1 MQLSGELAHTRSGW
15 RKTGAGNGFRL
26 AQQNAKFQIVAESK
40 IGAAGITA
48 SVANSQTCR
57 LADSPTRRYR
67 KKYLNPQRRQL
78 VEIAAQKDKGP
89 RFCGHKEPPSQLQ
102 RCNST
107 TMKAAPIIVNWHAE
121 NAPIYS
127 ADFQPHG
134 KGRLATGGGDNNV
147 RLWRIDAEGEDR
159 KVEYL
164 CTMVRHTQAVNVV
177 RWAPRASAGDDGN
190 VITWVLDSQNAKPTF
205 GDDGTEDKEA
215 WRTRHMCRSTGAE
228 IYDLA
233 WSPDG
238 VYFITGSMDNV
249 ARIYNAQTGQ
259 LIRQIAEHQHYVQGV
274 AWDPLNEYIAT
285 QSSDR
290 SVHIYTLRTKDGS
303 YVLDNRDDLPKKIG
317 NNIKMDLPGRR
328 ISSNSP
334 APPDLG
340 FRSQMS
346 ESSNNGAGSPVPS
359 CPGTPTSLA
368 LPMNPPSTIS
378 HSRRSS
384 FGAASP
390 AMSMRRSVSPAPSLP
405 LPAVMP
411 MEASPK
417 PYSALGVRNAN
428 IYANDTLKS
437 FFRRLTFTP
446 DGSLLFTPAGQYQT
460 QHKGLDDTAK
470 TLYEVINTVYIY
482 TRGGINKP
490 PIAHL
495 PGHKKPSVVVKCSPI
510 FYTQRKSPPPTK
522 HITIDTSSADGTM
535 AALPEPAVAQKSAAH
550 SIMEPPPL
558 LSQISE
564 VSGTASSP
572 KPKPLE
578 VETDASTPGPTMA
591 FSLPYRMV
599 YAVATEDSVL
609 MYDTQQQT
617 PLCVV
622 SNLHCATFTDLT
634 WSNDGATLLM
644 TSSDGFCST
653 LTFAPGELGQ
663 VYTGEVPTA
672 KHPVISNTAASSS
685 QNTPMATPTSIA
697 PPSPFPAAGHHHRTS
712 SSLSVAP
719 SPPPAPTGQTMR
731 PSSPTRSNS
740 TSSIATQSSYANPA
754 AGAILSNPTLVGGT
768 LPPMAAGN
776 LSFMT
781 GMPMTTPPQTPRS
794 TTSSVTGVKREAS
807 ESEREDQG
815 GEKKRRRIAPTLVG
829 DNSNPTSGSSGSVE

>member
-1 MQLSGELAHTRSGW
+1 
-15 RKTGAGNGFRL
+15 
-26 AQQNAKFQIVAESK
+26 
-40 IGAAGITA
+40 
-48 SVANSQTCR
+48 
-57 LADSPTRRYR
+57 
-67 KKYLNPQRRQL
+67 
-78 VEIAAQKDKGP
+78 
-89 RFCGHKEPPSQLQ
+89 
-102 RCNST
+102 
-107 TMKAAPIIVNWHAE
+107 MKASPIIVNWHAE

-147 RLWRIDAEGEDR
+147 RLWRLDSEGEDR

-177 RWAPRASAGDDGN
+177 RWAPRGDVLASAGDDGN
-190 VITWVLDSQNAKPTF
+190 VITWVLDTKNGKPTF
-205 GDDGTEDKEA
+205 GEDGIEDKEA
-215 WRTRHMCRSTGAE
+215 WRAKHMCRSSGAE

-238 VYFITGSMDNV
+238 VYFITGSMDNI

-259 LIRQIAEHQHYVQGV
+259 LIRQVAEHQHYVQGV

-290 SVHIYTLRTKDGS
+290 SVHIYTLKTKEGQF
-303 YVLDNRDDLPKKIG
+303 VLDNRDELQKIG
-317 NNIKMDLPGRR
+317 HNLKMDLPGRR

-334 APPDLG
+334 APPDIGLRAQAQG
-340 FRSQMS
+340 QGVEQTPFSTL
-346 ESSNNGAGSPVPS
+346 SSNAIGSPVPS

-417 PYSALGVRNAN
+417 PYTIGLGVKNAT

-460 QHKGLDDTAK
+460 QQKGLEESAK

-495 PGHKKPSVVVKCSPI
+495 PGHKKPSVVVKCSPVY
-510 FYTQRKSPPPTK
+510 YTPRKSSPATK
-522 HITIDTSSADGTM
+522 HITIDTSSAED
-535 AALPEPAVAQKSAAH
+535 ALASLPEPAVPKSPH
-550 SIMEPPPL
+550 SFMEPPPPMP
-558 LSQISE
+558 QTTDP
-564 VSGTASSP
+564 SGPTSSP
-572 KPKPLE
+572 KKPLE
-578 VETDASTPGPTMA
+578 VETNAASQGPTMA

-634 WSNDGATLLM
+634 WSNDGLTLLM

-653 LTFAPGELGQ
+653 LTFAKGELGDL
-663 VYTGEVPTA
+663 YTGEVPTA
-672 KHPVISNTAASSS
+672 KHPMISNTAVSSS

-697 PPSPFPAAGHHHRTS
+697 PPSPFPNNHHRTS
-712 SSLSVAP
+712 STGIAAP
-719 SPPPAPTGQTMR
+719 SPPPGMNR

-740 TSSIATQSSYANPA
+740 TSSIATQSSYATPA
-754 AGAILSNPTLVGGT
+754 AGTIISNPTLVGGSM
-768 LPPMAAGN
+768 PSIAAGN
-776 LSFMT
+776 SFL
-781 GMPMTTPPQTPRS
+781 PMTTPPQTPRS
-794 TTSSVTGVKREAS
+794 TTSSVSGIKRDAS
-807 ESEREDQG
+807 ESEKEDGALG
-815 GEKKRRRIAPTLVG
+815 GEKKRRRIAPTVVNEN
-829 DNSNPTSGSSGSVE
+829 NS

>member
-1 MQLSGELAHTRSGW
+1 
-15 RKTGAGNGFRL
+15 
-26 AQQNAKFQIVAESK
+26 
-40 IGAAGITA
+40 
-48 SVANSQTCR
+48 
-57 LADSPTRRYR
+57 
-67 KKYLNPQRRQL
+67 
-78 VEIAAQKDKGP
+78 
-89 RFCGHKEPPSQLQ
+89 
-102 RCNST
+102 
-107 TMKAAPIIVNWHAE
+107 MKAAPIIVNWHAE

-147 RLWRIDAEGEDR
+147 RLWRIDSEEEDR

-177 RWAPRASAGDDGN
+177 RWSPRGDILATAGDDGN
-190 VITWVLDSQNAKPTF
+190 VITWVLDSNHAKTTF
-205 GDDGTEDKEA
+205 GEDGIEDKES
-215 WRTRHMCRSTGAE
+215 WRTKNMCRSNGAE

-249 ARIYNAQTGQ
+249 ARIYNSQTGA
-259 LIRQIAEHQHYVQGV
+259 LVRQIAEHQHYVQGV

-290 SVHIYTLRTKDGS
+290 SVHIYSLRTKDGS
-303 YVLDNRDDLPKKIG
+303 YVLDNRDDLPRKIG

-334 APPDLG
+334 APPNMG
-340 FRSQMS
+340 FRSQASAS
-346 ESSNNGAGSPVPS
+346 ESFNGETESPVPS

-417 PYSALGVRNAN
+417 PYTGLGVRNAN

-446 DGSLLFTPAGQYQT
+446 DGSLLFTPAGQYST
-460 QHKGLDDTAK
+460 QQKSLDDTAK
-470 TLYEVINTVYIY
+470 ALYEVTNTVYIY

-510 FYTQRKSPPPTK
+510 FYTTRNSPPPTK
-522 HITIDTSSADGTM
+522 HITIDTSSADDTM
-535 AALPEPAVAQKSAAH
+535 AALPEPAVVSKSPAH
-550 SIMEPPPL
+550 SFMEPPPPI
-558 LSQISE
+558 SQTSD
-564 VSGTASSP
+564 VSGVTSSP
-572 KPKPLE
+572 KPKQPLE
-578 VETDASTPGPTMA
+578 VETNAASQGPTMA

-634 WSNDGATLLM
+634 WSNDGHTLLM

-653 LTFAPGELGQ
+653 LTFSPGELGQ
-663 VYTGEVPTA
+663 VYAGEVPTA
-672 KHPVISNTAASSS
+672 KHPMLNTTTAASSS

-697 PPSPFPAAGHHHRTS
+697 PPSPFPAGGHHHRTS
-712 SSLSVAP
+712 SNLSVAP

-740 TSSIATQSSYANPA
+740 TSSIATQSSYATPA
-754 AGAILSNPTLVGGT
+754 ASTIMNNPPLVGGS
-768 LPPMAAGN
+768 LPGIAAGN
-776 LSFMT
+776 SFMT
-781 GMPMTTPPQTPRS
+781 GLPMTTPPQTPRS
-794 TTSSVTGVKREAS
+794 TTSSVSGVKRDAT
-807 ESEREDQG
+807 ESGTEDAG
-815 GEKKRRRIAPTLVG
+815 GEKKKRRIAPTLVPE
-829 DNSNPTSGSSGSVE
+829 SNPTSGSSGS